1 MSRLGLGRRGEQLAA
16 QYLEE
21 RGLVVVDRNVR
32 TSQGELDIVAREGEE
47 LVFVEV
53 KTRQGDDETAPD
65 VAVTAT
71 KLERL
76 ERLAEAYLAERGLTE
91 IAWRIDVIG
100 IVVNRS
106 GQVVRLDDLTGAFV

>member
-1 MSRLGLGRRGEQLAA
+1 VSRQGLGRHGETLAGR
-16 QYLEE
+16 YLEG
-21 RGLVVVDRNVR
+21 RGLVVIDRNVR
-32 TSQGELDIVAREGEE
+32 TNHGELDIVARDGDE

-65 VAVTAT
+65 VAVTAA

-76 ERLAEAYLAERGLTE
+76 ERLAEAYLAEHNQTE
-91 IAWRIDVIG
+91 TAWRIDVIG

-106 GQVVRLDDLTGAFV
+106 GQVVRLDDLTGAFA